1 MEDALQLLDTFLEGQ
16 KYVAGPNLTVADLS
30 IVAGVSSFEASDID
44 FKKYAN
50 VKRLEQTLNTYTG
63 RNFFL
68 SIYLFGFSQFIKLT
82 YLLTY

>member
-50 VKRLEQTLNTYTG
+50 VKRLAQTFNTYG
-63 RNFFL
+63 SDRKIL
-68 SIYLFGFSQFIKLT
+68 
-82 YLLTY
+82 